1 MPPVLR
7 RGLLGVLMA
16 TLMQDLRYGLRLL
29 AKNPAFT
36 LLIVMTLGLGIGVNT
51 VIFDVVNALL
61 FRPPAVRDS
70 SRLLELWQRNP
81 KASGLEE
88 YVPLTYPDYVYYR
101 DHNQVFGGLLAFD
114 GEMRPVSWSRAG
126 EGQVVQG
133 QLVSGNFFSVLGVTP
148 DAGRFF
154 LTEEDQLAGGHLV
167 AVLSRSFWK
176 RQFADDPGVIGRTLV
191 LNGGSFT
198 VVGVAPSSF
207 TGIIIGNEPD
217 FWAPLS
223 VTTQLTRE
231 KFFLTSDGS
240 FWLFGVGRL
249 KPGISPTQAQA
260 NLKILSNFIQQS
272 HPQNHK
278 DFEAATFRVN
288 LVPEPFRGY
297 VAAFTG
303 LLMVVVGLVLLI
315 ACANAANLLLAQAT
329 GRRREMAI
337 RAALGAGRGRLLR
350 QMFVESSLVALGGGC
365 VAILLAKWSIP
376 ALLALKPPSLP
387 IRLEIYL
394 DWRVL
399 AFTLA
404 ASIATAILFSIV
416 PALRSA
422 KMDAS
427 LTLKEEGPIGGRSS
441 SRLRSA
447 LVITQIAVCL
457 VLLISACLCLRSLV
471 NAKSLDPG
479 FDTRHVALAVLDPGS
494 LGYSEAKGKIY
505 YQQLRSRMEALPGV
519 RSASLASH
527 LPLAAANWTQEIS
540 IEGYKT
546 SRGEELAVP
555 LMAVGPK
562 FFTTMG
568 IPLERGREFTE
579 QDTATAPR
587 FVIVNAAMAAQFWPG
602 QDPIGQ
608 HFKVINDTVEI
619 IGIAK
624 NGKYRTLGEDAEPF
638 MYLPLG
644 YRSHATLVVRT
655 AGDPRSLLPAVRKE
669 LQALDP
675 NVVPF
680 DLETIQEYM
689 ALPMFPARS
698 TALLLG
704 AFGALALVLAMAGLY
719 GVMSYSVSQR
729 TREMGVRMALG
740 AARRDVLKLVVGHGL
755 RLTLIGLVCGLLG
768 AFALTRFL
776 AGLLYGIRPSDPL
789 TFALVPVLL
798 AGVTLA
804 ASYIPARRAT
814 KVDPMVALRYQ

>member
-1 MPPVLR
+1 
-7 RGLLGVLMA
+7 MA

-29 AKNPAFT
+29 AKNPSFT

-51 VIFDVVNALL
+51 VIFNFVNALL
-61 FRPPAVRDS
+61 FRPPAVQDS
-70 SRLLELWQRNP
+70 SRLLELWQRNT
-81 KASGLEE
+81 KATGLEE

-101 DHNQVFGGLLAFD
+101 DQNQVFGGLLAFD

-148 DAGRFF
+148 EAGRFF
-154 LTEEDQLAGGHLV
+154 LPEEDHLPGGQLV
-167 AVLSRSFWK
+167 VVLSRSFWK
-176 RQFADDPGVIGRTLV
+176 RQFADDPGVIGKTLV

-207 TGIIIGNEPD
+207 TGIVIGNEPD

-223 VTTQLTRE
+223 ATWQFTHDNS
-231 KFFLTSDGS
+231 FLTSSGS

-249 KPGISPTQAQA
+249 KPGIRPIQAQA
-260 NLKILSNFIQQS
+260 NLKILSNFIAQS

-303 LLMVVVGLVLLI
+303 LLMAVVGLVLLI

-350 QMFVESSLVALGGGC
+350 QMFVESSLVALCGGC
-365 VAILLAKWSIP
+365 VAVLLAKWSTP

-387 IRLEIYL
+387 IRLEIHL

-399 AFTLA
+399 TFTFT

-422 KMDAS
+422 RMDAS
-427 LTLKEEGPIGGRSS
+427 LALKEDGPIGGVGS
-441 SRLRSA
+441 SRLRSV
-447 LVITQIAVCL
+447 LVVAQIAVCL
-457 VLLISACLCLRSLV
+457 VLLISASLCLRSLV

-505 YQQLRSRMEALPGV
+505 YQQLLSRVEVMPGV
-519 RSASLASH
+519 TSASLASH
-527 LPLAAANWTQEIS
+527 LPLAAANWSQEIT
-540 IEGYKT
+540 IEGHKT
-546 SRGEELAVP
+546 SPGEELAVP
-555 LMAVGPK
+555 LMTVGPK
-562 FFTTMG
+562 FFATMG
-568 IPLERGREFTE
+568 IAIERGREFAE
-579 QDTATAPR
+579 QDTAAAPR
-587 FVIVNAAMAAQFWPG
+587 SVIVNAAMAAQFWPG
-602 QDPIGQ
+602 QDPIGR
-608 HFKVINDTVEI
+608 HFKVVDESVEI

-638 MYLPLG
+638 MYLPLS
-644 YRSHATLVVRT
+644 YRSRATLVVRT

-669 LQALDP
+669 LQALDA

-698 TALLLG
+698 TAMLLG

-740 AARRDVLKLVVGHGL
+740 AAGRDVLRLVVGHGL
-755 RLTLIGLVCGLLG
+755 RLTLIGLACGLLG

-776 AGLLYGIRPSDPL
+776 AGLLYGIRPTDPL
-789 TFALVPVLL
+789 TFVLVPVLL